1 MPQLSIMQSKLQTDF
16 SSFANN
22 ERMAAENMATAF
34 DSYCK
39 SIINVA
45 GGGFSAM
52 PGIDIL
58 KIELEKIFKS
68 QPQIKSQ
75 LASDIA
81 TAFDNCF
88 KTLLTTF
95 QTAPPTPI
103 LSVLLPKLQILF
115 NKFSNSGTDF
125 GREFA
130 EAIDKSV
137 RTSTIVGMLPTS
149 PPAPFSGPP
158 L

>member
-75 LASDIA
+75 LASDVA

-115 NKFSNSGTDF
+115 NKFSNSGADF

-130 EAIDKSV
+130 EAIDMAVK
-137 RTSTIVGMLPTS
+137 TSIIQGIYPSS
-149 PPAPFSGPP
+149 PPSPFAGPP
-158 L
+158 Q